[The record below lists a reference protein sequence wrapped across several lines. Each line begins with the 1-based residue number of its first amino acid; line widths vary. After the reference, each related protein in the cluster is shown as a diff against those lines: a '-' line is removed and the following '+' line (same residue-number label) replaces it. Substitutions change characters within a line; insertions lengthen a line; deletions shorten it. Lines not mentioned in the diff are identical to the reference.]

1 MKFTL
6 STIVLT
12 ALTGTTLA
20 QIPGGGPG
28 AALGKQLDGLNLGAM
43 TGLGSNPPSV
53 AVSAPIP
60 AASTPAPTPSIPAF
74 SWPISGAVWTP
85 IPTTFKR
92 KAKGTPFASTP
103 SSTLPTSSAV
113 PSSSAGVL
121 AKLEKLLY

>member
-6 STIVLT
+6 TTIVLT

-20 QIPGGGPG
+20 HIPGGGLG
-28 AALGKQLDGLNLGAM
+28 AAPGKQLEGLNLGAM
-43 TGLGSNPPSV
+43 TGPGATPPPV
-53 AVSAPIP
+53 ALSAPIP

-74 SWPISGAVWTP
+74 SWPISGAVST
-85 IPTTFKR
+85 PTTLKK
-92 KAKGTPFASTP
+92 KAKRTPFAFTP
-103 SSTLPTSSAV
+103 SSTLPTPSAV

>member
-6 STIVLT
+6 TTIVLT

-20 QIPGGGPG
+20 QIPGEGLG
-28 AALGKQLDGLNLGAM
+28 AALGKQLEGLNLGAM
-43 TGLGSNPPSV
+43 TGPGATPPPV
-53 AVSAPIP
+53 ALSAPIP
-60 AASTPAPTPSIPAF
+60 AASTLAPTPSIPAF
-74 SWPISGAVWTP
+74 SWPIPGAVSTP
-85 IPTTFKR
+85 IPTTLKR
-92 KAKGTPFASTP
+92 KAKRTPFAFTP